1 MINHKEHR
9 KAVKRWVCTVSSS
22 LGVGC
27 GGVFFQASTSMS
39 HVRTEWKSF
48 FRKSEYDMSL
58 VMIRHTCLHIG
69 SKESL
74 I

>member
-1 MINHKEHR
+1 M
-9 KAVKRWVCTVSSS
+9 CTASSS

-27 GGVFFQASTSMS
+27 GGVFLQASTSMS

-48 FRKSEYDMSL
+48 FRKNEYDMSL
-58 VMIRHTCLHIG
+58 VMTRHTCCA
-69 SKESL
+69 SDRERKSESW